1 MDKDHLSTA
10 ATTLTFNRRLACYW
24 FDIFQGDY
32 NIVYYISLSLI
43 RDVLNNSQHILVCVN
58 GLKMTCLTV
67 MR

>member
-43 RDVLNNSQHILVCVN
+43 RDVLNFPPYMCVS
-58 GLKMTCLTV
+58 TD
-67 MR
+67 